1 MSDDLPGK
9 PLTPVQRR
17 AVKAVAEIATDP
29 DGITLAF
36 IHTVLCQAYLPYRDP
51 GRHVREWTRTN
62 GGISLMVQAGAAQRP
77 DRGLV
82 KVGLPFG
89 PKPRLI
95 LGYLNAQA
103 LRQQS
108 PVIDVGGSLT
118 RFVRRL
124 GLDTGGRTQNPVR
137 DQLERLSAA
146 RVVLG
151 MKSTTINTNIVDAF
165 DLWSGEDGQRLLWPS
180 VVRLSDGYF
189 RSLMDHAVPLDE
201 RALAVL
207 SHTAMGLDIYA
218 WLAQRLHRVALGQDV
233 LVPWPLLHD
242 QFGAGYG
249 RLRDFRAA
257 FCVAA
262 RQVLAVYPDA
272 RVEIDGH
279 GLVLRHSKP
288 PVARLMVEMP
298 ALPSQPE

>member
-1 MSDDLPGK
+1 MDDILPRK
-9 PLTPVQRR
+9 SLTPVQRR
-17 AVKAVAEIATDP
+17 VVKASAEIATEP
-29 DGITLAF
+29 ASISLAF
-36 IHTVLCQAYLPYRDP
+36 IHTVLCQTYLPYRDP
-51 GRHVREWTRTN
+51 GSEVREWMRTN
-62 GGISLMVQAGAAQRP
+62 GSINLMVQAGAAQRP

-103 LRQQS
+103 LRRQD

-124 GLDTGGRTQNPVR
+124 GLDTGGRTKNPVR

-151 MKSTTINTNIVDAF
+151 MKSTTVNTNIVDAF
-165 DLWSGEDGQRLLWPS
+165 DLWDGEDGQRLLWPS

-189 RSLMDHAVPLDE
+189 RSLMNHAVPLDE
-201 RALAVL
+201 RALAAL

-218 WLAQRLHRVALGQDV
+218 WLAQRLHRVPLGQDA
-233 LVPWPLLHD
+233 LVAWPLMHD

-249 RLRDFRAA
+249 RLRDFRATFGIA
-257 FCVAA
+257 L
-262 RQVLAVYPDA
+262 RQVLAVYRDA
-272 RVEIDGH
+272 RVEIDGR

-288 PVARLMVEMP
+288 PVARRMVEAA
-298 ALPSQPE
+298 ALSGQAK

>member
-1 MSDDLPGK
+1 M
-9 PLTPVQRR
+9 TPVQRR
-17 AVKAVAEIATDP
+17 VVRAAAEIATDP
-29 DGITLAF
+29 GGITLAF
-36 IHTVLCQAYLPYRDP
+36 MHTVLCQTCLPYRDP
-51 GRHVREWTRTN
+51 GRDVREWMRTN
-62 GGISLMVQAGAAQRP
+62 GGVSLLVQAGAAQRL

-103 LRQQS
+103 LRQQN

-118 RFVRRL
+118 QFVRRL
-124 GLDTGGRTQNPVR
+124 GLDTGGRTKNPVR

-151 MKSTTINTNIVDAF
+151 VKSTTINTNIVDAF
-165 DLWSGEDGQRLLWPS
+165 DLWNGEDGQRLLWPS

-218 WLAQRLHRVALGQDV
+218 WLAQRLHRVPLGQDV
-233 LVPWPLLHD
+233 LVAWPLLHD
-242 QFGAGYG
+242 QFGVGYG

-257 FCVAA
+257 FCVALA
-262 RQVLAVYPDA
+262 QVLTVYRDA
-272 RVEIDGH
+272 RVEISNR
-279 GLVLRHSKP
+279 GLVLRRSEP
-288 PVARLMVEMP
+288 PVRRRMVEVV
-298 ALPSQPE
+298 LPSREN

>member
-1 MSDDLPGK
+1 MADDAGAAE
-9 PLTPVQRR
+9 PLTHVQRR
-17 AVKAVAEIATDP
+17 LIVAAAEIATDP
-29 DGITLAF
+29 NSIALAF
-36 IHTVLCQAYLPYRDP
+36 IHTVLCQTYLPYRDP
-51 GRHVREWTRTN
+51 GRDVREWIRTN
-62 GGISLMVQAGAAQRP
+62 GSISLMVQAGAAQRP
-77 DRGLV
+77 ARGLV

-103 LRQQS
+103 LRQQD

-124 GLDTGGRTQNPVR
+124 GLDTGGRTKNPVR

-151 MKSTTINTNIVDAF
+151 MKSTTINTNIVEAF
-165 DLWSGEDGQRLLWPS
+165 DLWNGEDGQRLLWPS
-180 VVRLSDGYF
+180 IVRLSDGYF

-218 WLAQRLHRVALGQDV
+218 WLAQRLHRVPPGQGV
-233 LVPWPLLHD
+233 LVAWPLLHD

-249 RLRDFRAA
+249 RLRAFRAA
-257 FCVAA
+257 FCVALN
-262 RQVLAVYPDA
+262 QVLAVYRDA
-272 RVEIDGH
+272 RVEIDGR
-279 GLVLRHSKP
+279 GLIIRHSKP
-288 PVARLMVEMP
+288 PVASRMVEVT
-298 ALPSQPE
+298 LPSRAG

>member
-1 MSDDLPGK
+1 MDDGLPRK

-17 AVKAVAEIATDP
+17 VVKAAAEIAIDP
-29 DGITLAF
+29 DGIALAF
-36 IHTVLCQAYLPYRDP
+36 IHTVLCQTYLPYRDP
-51 GRHVREWTRTN
+51 GRDVREWVRTN

-103 LRQQS
+103 LRQQN

-165 DLWSGEDGQRLLWPS
+165 DLWNGDDRQRLLRPS

-207 SHTAMGLDIYA
+207 SHTATAGFWISTPGLPSACIGCRPA
-218 WLAQRLHRVALGQDV
+218 RMSWSHGRCCMTSSGSATVV
-233 LVPWPLLHD
+233 
-242 QFGAGYG
+242 FGLFG
-249 RLRDFRAA
+249 RLS
-257 FCVAA
+257 VS
-262 RQVLAVYPDA
+262 P
-272 RVEIDGH
+272 
-279 GLVLRHSKP
+279 
-288 PVARLMVEMP
+288 
-298 ALPSQPE
+298 

>member
-1 MSDDLPGK
+1 MSGGDP
-9 PLTPVQRR
+9 PTPVQRR
-17 AVKAVAEIATDP
+17 LIGAAAEIATDP
-29 DGITLAF
+29 EGIALAF
-36 IHTVLCQAYLPYRDP
+36 IHTVLCQTCLPYRDP
-51 GRHVREWTRTN
+51 GRDVREWMRTN

-103 LRQQS
+103 LRQQN
-108 PVIDVGGSLT
+108 PVVDVGGSLT

-151 MKSTTINTNIVDAF
+151 MNTATINTNIVDAF

-180 VVRLSDGYF
+180 IVRLSDAYF
-189 RSLMDHAVPLDE
+189 RSLMDHAIPLDE
-201 RALAVL
+201 RALGAL
-207 SHTAMGLDIYA
+207 SHTAMGLDVYA
-218 WLAQRLHRVALGQDV
+218 WLAQRLHRVAPGQDV
-233 LVPWPLLHD
+233 LIAWPLLHD
-242 QFGAGYG
+242 QFGSGYG
-249 RLRDFRAA
+249 RLRAFRAA
-257 FCVAA
+257 FCVAV
-262 RQVLAVYPDA
+262 RQVLAVYRDA
-272 RVEIDGH
+272 RLEIDER

-288 PVARLMVEMP
+288 PVARRMVEVA
-298 ALPSQPE
+298 ALPSRNG